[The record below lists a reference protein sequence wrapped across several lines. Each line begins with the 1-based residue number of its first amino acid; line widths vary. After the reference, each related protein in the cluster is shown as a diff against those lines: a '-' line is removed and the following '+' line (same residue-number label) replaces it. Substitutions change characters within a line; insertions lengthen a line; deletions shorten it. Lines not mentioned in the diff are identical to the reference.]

1 MTTTASPSLRQRVR
15 RWLRFDG
22 VVEPNPIVL
31 GQGRIYVLPTRAG
44 LAFIVALLIMLL
56 TSINYTLS
64 LGYGMVFLLGALMT
78 VSAFH
83 AFRTLFRLRIAAGR
97 ANAVFAGDRADF
109 ELILHNDEARRRPA
123 LVARIDRVDEHVRST
138 DLAPHSHAITQVSR
152 PATARGW
159 LPLGRV
165 VIETT
170 YPLGLIRAWSVLF
183 PAARCLIY
191 PQPEAHPPP
200 LPDDASEVG
209 QRRSIDTA
217 ARGDSDFAGLR
228 SHDRADSPRHI
239 AWKVVARDGPLL
251 TKHFSQNRGTTLT
264 LDWNTLSR
272 ELDREARICRLTAWV
287 LAADRTQRPYSLTLP
302 GAYLAAST
310 GSAHLHA
317 CLSRLALFGRDSDPS
332 STHETL

>member
-1 MTTTASPSLRQRVR
+1 MTTARSLSLRQRVR
-15 RWLRFDG
+15 HWLRLDG
-22 VVEPNPIVL
+22 LVEPNPIVL

-64 LGYGMVFLLGALMT
+64 LGYGMVFLLGAVMT

-83 AFRTLFRLRIAAGR
+83 AFRTLFKLRIAAGR

-123 LVARIDRVDEHVRST
+123 LVARIAHTDEDAQRT
-138 DLAPHSHAITQVSR
+138 DLAAHSHAVARVSR
-152 PATARGW
+152 STTTRGW

-165 VIETT
+165 VLETT

-209 QRRSIDTA
+209 QRRSVDTA

-228 SHDRADSPRHI
+228 RHDHADSPRHI
-239 AWKVVARDGPLL
+239 AWKVVARGGPLL

-264 LDWNTLSR
+264 LDWNTLPR
-272 ELDREARICRLTAWV
+272 ELDREARIRRLTAWV

-317 CLSRLALFGRDSDPS
+317 CLSRLALFGRDTDPIPA
-332 STHETL
+332 HETP